1 MNAFSGC
8 EKLTDFTIPE
18 QTESIGKY
26 AFSDCDSLEKITVP
40 ASVGSIGM
48 GAFNSMEKLTEITI
62 LNPDCEIYDA
72 PDTICQSVP
81 LFPETVEKGED
92 DTPAT
97 ESKSVFTGTI
107 RGYEN
112 STAQAYAE
120 KYDYQFESLG
130 AAPEPL
136 TGDYNENGK
145 VESDDAQNVLNYYVK
160 TLSGGDPALTDRQ
173 QQACDVNADNV
184 IDVVDAQYIL
194 LYYVKNTVANNPV
207 TWAQLLEN

>member
-1 MNAFSGC
+1 MKNRWKILSNGLFRENPVLVLLLGC
-8 EKLTDFTIPE
+8 CSVLAVSVT
-18 QTESIGKY
+18 
-26 AFSDCDSLEKITVP
+26 
-40 ASVGSIGM
+40 ASGSIGM
-48 GAFNSMEKLTEITI
+48 GAFNSMEKLNEITI

-72 PDTICQSVP
+72 PDTICQFVP
-81 LFPETVEKGED
+81 LFPETMEKGED

-173 QQACDVNADNV
+173 KQACDVNADGAV
-184 IDVVDAQYIL
+184 DVTDAQ
-194 LYYVKNTVANNPV
+194 TPTSAS
-207 TWAQLLEN
+207 LEDIAFVLG